1 MNIDWSI
8 VIGFLPALLNGAKIT
23 LYITVTGLIGGITLG
38 AVIGLMRAYGG
49 YILNTLAFIYVEII
63 RGTPIVVQVMFLYFA
78 LPVLVDIRIDPMTTA
93 ILAIVIN
100 AGAYVAEI
108 VRGAVLSISK
118 GLTEAGRAIGLPR
131 WKVVVYIVGS
141 LAFRRL
147 IPPLGNQCIVSLK
160 DTSLFIVIGVGELT
174 RTGQEIMAANFRAVE
189 IWTAVAVLYLIM
201 TGTLSLLL
209 RIIEKRMRI
218 L

>member
-1 MNIDWSI
+1 MEINWLIILDFI
-8 VIGFLPALLNGAKIT
+8 PQLLKGAQVTIH
-23 LYITVTGLIGGITLG
+23 ITVVGLIGGVIVG
-38 AVIGLMRAYGG
+38 AIAGLMRAYGNVL
-49 YILNTLAFIYVEII
+49 INSIAFIYIEVI

-78 LPVLVDIRIDPMTTA
+78 LPVLASIRIDPMTTA

-100 AGAYVAEI
+100 AGAYIAEI

-118 GLTEAGRAIGLPR
+118 GLTEAGLAIGLPR
-131 WKVVVYIVGS
+131 WKVIVYIVGP

-147 IPPLGNQCIVSLK
+147 IPPMGNQFIVSLK

-189 IWTAVAVLYLIM
+189 IWSAVAVMYLIM
-201 TGTLSLLL
+201 TGLLSLGL